1 MRCVAL
7 LFLLFAPSAWAD
19 DPIAYTCYYCTP
31 AEMEHVALQQGLG
44 EHYVYDAARVDITGF
59 TVTAQ
64 GNQLR
69 AVSFTP
75 AAWIRTQFEAML
87 AAYDTDRDET
97 IHVFSNTYLHAPGS
111 SHGRSMTVLW
121 GHHLGGLNPD
131 RETGRE
137 IVRRHLSD
145 QPGLA
150 YLSADVQEGRVLR
163 FWFERDDAKPLL
175 ARLNFTS
182 RPGYLRSLGNATF
195 YFDRG
200 TRRWEYLASEGISSR
215 AVPDSAEDIV
225 GPDGSE
231 SYSFPVYTSA
241 GDELPA
247 FLQWLDWA
255 GIPVTGEVTPDSSV
269 TFTCRK
275 TNGHIACERR

>member
-31 AEMEHVALQQGLG
+31 AEMEHVALQQGAG

-75 AAWIRTQFEAML
+75 AAWITTQFEALL

-97 IHVFSNTYLHAPGS
+97 IHVFSDTYLHAPGS
-111 SHGRSMTVLW
+111 AHGRSMTVLW

-163 FWFERDDAKPLL
+163 FWFERGDAKPLL
-175 ARLNFTS
+175 ARLYFTS
-182 RPGYLRSLGNATF
+182 KPGFLRSLGSATF

-200 TRRWEYLASEGISSR
+200 TRRWEYLASEGRQGQI
-215 AVPDSAEDIV
+215 PDSADDVV
-225 GPDGSE
+225 GPSGFQ
-231 SYSFPVYTSA
+231 SYSFGSPSSEH
-241 GDELPA
+241 ELTA
-247 FLQWLDWA
+247 FVQWLDWA
-255 GIPVTGEVTPDSSV
+255 GIPVTGDVTPGSSV

>member
-19 DPIAYTCYYCTP
+19 DPVAYTCYYCTA
-31 AEMEHVALQQGLG
+31 AEMEHVALQQGVG
-44 EHYVYDAARVDITGF
+44 EHYVYDAAHVHITGF

-75 AAWIRTQFEAML
+75 AAWISTQFKAML
-87 AAYDTDRDET
+87 AAYDNVRDET
-97 IHVFSNTYLHAPGS
+97 IHLLSDTILHAPGS

-121 GHHLGGLNPD
+121 AHHLSGLNPE

-137 IVRRHLSD
+137 IIRRHLSD
-145 QPGLA
+145 HPVLA

-175 ARLNFTS
+175 ANLHFTD
-182 RPGYLRSLGNATF
+182 RAGYPRSLGYATF

-200 TRRWEYLASEGISSR
+200 TRRWEYLASDAVSFGP
-215 AVPDSAEDIV
+215 VPDSADDVV
-225 GPDGSE
+225 GPSGFKSYRFG
-231 SYSFPVYTSA
+231 SYSPEH
-241 GDELPA
+241 ELPA
-247 FLQWLDWA
+247 FMQWLDWA
-255 GIPVTGEVTPDSSV
+255 GIPVTGEVKPNSSV
-269 TFTCRK
+269 TFNCERTD
-275 TNGHIACERR
+275 GQIACERK